1 MKNSKH
7 IFPCIALSLVSLL
20 CFLTSC
26 TPEAKWEIEDVAI
39 QMDIKTVS
47 AGFIE
52 CSFSTTKEAYYMIAI
67 QPVQEGFD
75 PMGNQKQFMQLAL
88 DSANIDYLN
97 WRYWELKNGE
107 FNVAS
112 FASHSLQ
119 YGNTEHFFTNLFP
132 DTEYW
137 IYAFVVNPETLKP
150 VGKLSLK
157 TIRTTSESV
166 CNVHFEYR
174 VRGLWDYI
182 YPIDDFGRINDH
194 FPYMAATR
202 DSAFITDQ
210 FKETPEEFFTELFS
224 IYSQYNIDGVVLYGV
239 HVTKNDGQNSDEHFE
254 AGHTYYTAIV
264 SYDGF
269 MGNNVLYK
277 FTWTGEDCELYMT
290 EEDSIVK
297 DDDDEEE

>member
-1 MKNSKH
+1 MKISKH
-7 IFPCIALSLVSLL
+7 IFSCIALSVVSLL
-20 CFLTSC
+20 CVLTSC

-75 PMGNQKQFMQLAL
+75 PMANQKQFMLLAI

-150 VGKLSLK
+150 VSKLSLK

-182 YPIDDFGRINDH
+182 YPIDDSGRITNH

-202 DSAFITDQ
+202 DSAFLADEI
-210 FKETPEEFFTELFS
+210 KETPEEFFSDLFVNNS
-224 IYSQYNIDGVVLYGV
+224 LYNIEEAVLYGV
-239 HVTKNDGQNSDEHFE
+239 HVIKNDGQSSDEHFQI
-254 AGHTYYTAIV
+254 GHTYYTAIV
-264 SYDGF
+264 SFDGF

-277 FTWTGEDCELYMT
+277 FTWTGEDCDLYMT
-290 EEDSIVK
+290 EADSIVK
-297 DDDDEEE
+297 DEDDDEE